1 MEALVTNVVEA
12 LPAEVQTMFVEVIGE
27 RDAALLSSLR
37 TQTEPTREERH
48 TVEDLLSDEMSKH
61 LGPDYEPTD
70 RGRAIDDAI
79 GAFLTR
85 WPIEPE

>member
-1 MEALVTNVVEA
+1 MTNVVEA
-12 LPAEVQTMFVEVIGE
+12 LPAEVQTVFVDVLAE

-37 TQTEPTREERH
+37 TQTEPSREERA
-48 TVEDLLSDEMSKH
+48 TVEELLSDEMSKH

-85 WPIEPE
+85 WPIAPE

>member
-1 MEALVTNVVEA
+1 MTSVVET
-12 LPAEVQTMFVEVIGE
+12 LPPEVQIIFVDVLGA

-37 TQTEPTREERH
+37 THTEPSREERH
-48 TVEDLLSDEMSKH
+48 TVEELLSDEMSKH

-70 RGRAIDDAI
+70 QGRAIDDAI